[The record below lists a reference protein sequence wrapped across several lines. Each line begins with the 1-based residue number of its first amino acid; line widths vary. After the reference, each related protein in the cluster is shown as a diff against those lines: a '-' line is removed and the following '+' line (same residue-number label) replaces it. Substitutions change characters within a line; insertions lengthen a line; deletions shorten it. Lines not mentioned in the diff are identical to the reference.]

1 MEEIVNTMRVE
12 SLPLQRVFL
21 YKGNKFSKQGGEAE
35 WSNYK
40 SSVAAFEFIFHAYLN
55 LMAMDPPP
63 SLVSATSRKKVFI
76 YLPKE
81 CIIGTPRSFCVGVC
95 EPSKASLD
103 GQLSDRKRTWAISSK
118 AAKRDLKKGDTIG
131 LAYDLSDI
139 RPVLKMYLNGKVA
152 KILKCNG
159 DMHGDVYPCVSVA
172 GGCMLEAN
180 FEGSLHEFQYGPP
193 QGYCGI
199 MYTRDIL

>member
-1 MEEIVNTMRVE
+1 MEQLQKLCCCLRVYFPC
-12 SLPLQRVFL
+12 L
-21 YKGNKFSKQGGEAE
+21 
-35 WSNYK
+35 
-40 SSVAAFEFIFHAYLN
+40 FEPHGTGST
-55 LMAMDPPP
+55 P
-63 SLVSATSRKKVFI
+63 LVSFSDVKGPRVRISNFFVTGHGTALVNVPVIQNRAYWEFK
-76 YLPKE
+76 
-81 CIIGTPRSFCVGVC
+81 IIETGNFCVGVC

-118 AAKRDLKKGDTIG
+118 ATKRDLKKGDTIG

-159 DMHGDVYPCVSVA
+159 EMHGDVYPCVSVA

>member
-1 MEEIVNTMRVE
+1 
-12 SLPLQRVFL
+12 
-21 YKGNKFSKQGGEAE
+21 
-35 WSNYK
+35 
-40 SSVAAFEFIFHAYLN
+40 
-55 LMAMDPPP
+55 
-63 SLVSATSRKKVFI
+63 
-76 YLPKE
+76 
-81 CIIGTPRSFCVGVC
+81 VC

-152 KILKCNG
+152 KILKVNLYILKQIFDIIVMCMFSRDFQCNG